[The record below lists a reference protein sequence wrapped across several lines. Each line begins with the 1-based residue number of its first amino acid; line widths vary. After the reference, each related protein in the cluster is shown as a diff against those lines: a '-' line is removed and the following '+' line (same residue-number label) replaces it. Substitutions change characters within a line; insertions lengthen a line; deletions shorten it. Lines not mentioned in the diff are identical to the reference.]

1 MSPHLTAAVAA
12 LKTLSLVMGGL
23 ITYFAYR
30 AYRRTDSPALRAL
43 TVGFG
48 IVTLGALAAGVLD
61 VFLTGEN
68 ARTFALIVESA
79 LTTAGFAVILY
90 SLYAE

>member
-1 MSPHLTAAVAA
+1 MSSHLTSGVIA

-23 ITYFAYR
+23 ITYFAYK
-30 AYRRTDSPALRAL
+30 AYRRTDSRALRAL

-48 IVTLGALAAGVLD
+48 VVTFGAIVAGVLD
-61 VFLTGEN
+61 QFFVGQNT
-68 ARTFALIVESA
+68 RDVALIVESA
-79 LTTAGFAVILY
+79 LTTLGFGVILY